1 VKILLVEDDD
11 AIGRALQ
18 RGLTEEGHTVD
29 WCTRGLPARDQAEQ
43 IDYDVIV
50 LDWSLPDYDGLH
62 LLRDWRGRGLHV
74 PVLMLTARGSVPERV
89 LGLREGADD
98 YVVKPFD
105 FDELLARLEALFR
118 RSEGTLETSRVGS
131 VELDARRRVLRRE
144 RQEQPLTPR
153 EYTLAAEL
161 FRHRGDVM
169 TRRNLLEHVW
179 GTDYDADANVLDV
192 YVGYLRRKLERLGA
206 TDVEL
211 RAVRGVGFRLLARE
225 EPPR

>member
-1 VKILLVEDDD
+1 VKLLLVEDDD

-29 WCTRGLPARDQAEQ
+29 WCTRGLTARGQAEQ

-50 LDWSLPDYDGLH
+50 LDWSLPDIDGLH
-62 LLRDWRGRGLHV
+62 LLREWRQHGLHV

-118 RSEGTLETSRVGS
+118 RAEGALETASVGS
-131 VELDARRRVLRRE
+131 VELDTRRRVLRRGGE
-144 RQEQPLTPR
+144 EQSLTPR
-153 EYTLAAEL
+153 EYALASEL
-161 FRHRGDVM
+161 FRHGGDVM
-169 TRRNLLEHVW
+169 TRRHLLEHVW
-179 GTDYDADANVLDV
+179 GSDYDADANVLDV
-192 YVGYLRRKLERLGA
+192 YIGYLRRKLDKLA
-206 TDVEL
+206 ADDVEL
-211 RAVRGVGFRLLARE
+211 RAVRGIGFRLRARDGAAK
-225 EPPR
+225 